1 MAARILAITL
11 VAYAALVSAED
22 AAMEAALAAD
32 DLCLANGGEDCSME
46 LRQLRGE
53 VQEHQASELS
63 QQEQQELEDR
73 EEAQAE
79 AEEATAAETDVTDEA
94 SDEAEAQMSQEEQD
108 AFEETLKLDAEDLED
123 ETYRGRCRNGH
134 DMKIWKNGG
143 HRLFDKALAKFGRQC
158 VAGVPCTKGLLH
170 KKAGY
175 TWKCA
180 GCMAGLVACSASPK
194 CIGVCIA
201 GQTPACNHCV
211 KHKCRPRFKRCS
223 GLNAGGH

>member
-1 MAARILAITL
+1 MAIRFLAI
-11 VAYAALVSAED
+11 VALAAVAVAED
-22 AAMEAALAAD
+22 VSLDTALAAD
-32 DLCLANGGEDCSME
+32 DLCQANGENCGVELLQVKGEMKAAAIEES
-46 LRQLRGE
+46 
-53 VQEHQASELS
+53 QA
-63 QQEQQELEDR
+63 DA
-73 EEAQAE
+73 EADTEAE
-79 AEEATAAETDVTDEA
+79 AEAYADADADA
-94 SDEAEAQMSQEEQD
+94 DAEAEADTEMSQEEQD
-108 AFEETLKLDAEDLED
+108 AFEESLKLDAADMED
-123 ETYRGRCRNGH
+123 ESYRGYCRNRH

-158 VAGVPCTKGLLH
+158 VAGVPCTKSLLH

-175 TWKCA
+175 SWKCA
-180 GCMAGLVACSASPK
+180 SCMAGLVACSASPK